1 MPESRSVVAGGK
13 QGGTERRADEGDTLG
28 GVHLFTFVAVVT
40 VSQVCTSIRI
50 YQAICLEWRV
60 YYLSMYTLLHVND
73 TSIKL
78 LKFSKFF
85 Y

>member
-13 QGGTERRADEGDTLG
+13 QGGTERRADEGDTSG
-28 GVHLFTFVAVVT
+28 GVRLFTFLIVVI
-40 VSQVCTSIRI
+40 VSQVCTSIRT
-50 YQAICLEWRV
+50 YQAVCLERRV
-60 YYLSMYTLLHVND
+60 YYLPMYTFLHAND
-73 TSIKL
+73 TSTKL

>member
-13 QGGTERRADEGDTLG
+13 QGGTERRADEGDTSG
-28 GVHLFTFVAVVT
+28 GVRLFTFLIVVI

-50 YQAICLEWRV
+50 YQAVCLERRV
-60 YYLSMYTLLHVND
+60 YYLSMYTFLHAND

>member
-13 QGGTERRADEGDTLG
+13 QGGTERRADEGETLG
-28 GVHLFTFVAVVT
+28 GVHLSTFLTVVI
-40 VSQVCTSIRI
+40 VSQVCMSIRI
-50 YQAICLEWRV
+50 CQAVCLEWRV

-85 Y
+85 R